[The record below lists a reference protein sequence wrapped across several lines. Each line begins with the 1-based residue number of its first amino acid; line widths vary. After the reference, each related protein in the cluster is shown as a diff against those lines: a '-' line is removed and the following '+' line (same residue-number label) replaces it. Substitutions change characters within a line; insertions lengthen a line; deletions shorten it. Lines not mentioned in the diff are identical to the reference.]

1 MGDVKWNYI
10 ILGAL
15 LTILAQ
21 VGAWFQHNFQ
31 FKYPKYDETWWG
43 WYVLA
48 LPLTYVF
55 VTATKYNV
63 LGYGGSVWAGR
74 FVGFAFGIVV
84 YATLIQIYL
93 KEPFTWKIAIQLLLC
108 FSILA
113 VQTYWPNK

>member
-1 MGDVKWNYI
+1 MEDINWKYVL
-10 ILGAL
+10 LGAV
-15 LTILAQ
+15 LTIFAQ
-21 VGAWFQHNFQ
+21 TGAWFQHNFQ

-74 FVGFAFGIVV
+74 FVGFAIGIVI
-84 YATLIQIYL
+84 YAGLIQIYL
-93 KEPFTWKIAIQLLLC
+93 KEPFTPKIAIQLILC
-108 FSILA
+108 FVILS
-113 VQTYWPNK
+113 VQAFMK